1 MPNLPADLRAIQRK
15 LDRWELIHLREHAAD
30 LAQQMDEMRELVA
43 ALQQSLDDADDRAA
57 FWHDRVIDEMNDA
70 QDTGATIGL
79 SIDGALHVLPP
90 PPTQ

>member
-30 LAQQMDEMRELVA
+30 LAHQLDEMRELAA

-57 FWHDRVIDEMNDA
+57 FWHDRVIDAMNDA
-70 QDTGATIGL
+70 QDTGASIGL
-79 SIDGALHVLPP
+79 SRDGELHVLPP
-90 PPTQ
+90 PTTQ